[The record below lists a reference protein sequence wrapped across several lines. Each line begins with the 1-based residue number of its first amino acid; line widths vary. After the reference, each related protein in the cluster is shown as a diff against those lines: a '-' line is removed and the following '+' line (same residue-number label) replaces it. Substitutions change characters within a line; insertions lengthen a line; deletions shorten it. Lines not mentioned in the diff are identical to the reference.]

1 MQWPTLLYLIC
12 WRLRAQPP
20 MRPVDDATMEEWGR
34 IGFDTAG
41 PGAYPFSQ
49 GECDGYCWRPSV
61 ETAAVSIATSC
72 AGSIRFGTVCRD
84 SRAGATC
91 CVGDRHAAHAA
102 HAATISPP
110 RFLLANVDMAL
121 LIVFEQCLSVH

>member
-1 MQWPTLLYLIC
+1 MATLLYLIC
-12 WRLRAQPP
+12 
-20 MRPVDDATMEEWGR
+20 RPVDDATMEEWGR

-61 ETAAVSIATSC
+61 ETAAVSIAT
-72 AGSIRFGTVCRD
+72 IGTVCRD

-121 LIVFEQCLSVH
+121 LIG